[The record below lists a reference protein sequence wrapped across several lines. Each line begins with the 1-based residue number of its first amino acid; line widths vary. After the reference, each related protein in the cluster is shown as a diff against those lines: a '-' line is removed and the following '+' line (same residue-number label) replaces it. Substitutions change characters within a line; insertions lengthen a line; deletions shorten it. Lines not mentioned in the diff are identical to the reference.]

1 MAGKKLQFELLNP
14 LVLTLILIVLAAS
27 YKFVQPL
34 LKWPVGDVRIV
45 GELNQVSATELQRV
59 LAQTLDKG
67 FLFSDLNLAKQYLEE
82 IPWVAQVRVRRI
94 WPEQVEIKL
103 VEKIPVA
110 NWLQNGLLDSNLTAF
125 FPKTDFSYPN
135 LPKLAGP
142 AGSEEKVWTFYQQ
155 SKQRFL
161 QGSSQV
167 IDVVSLANHGAWSLH
182 FKDGPWV
189 LLGREQT
196 DLRLS
201 RLEQLIQHLDQWET
215 VRLIDMRYPN
225 GFSVERLQ

>member
-1 MAGKKLQFELLNP
+1 MGKKSQFELVNP
-14 LVLTLILIVLAAS
+14 LVLTLALIVLAAS
-27 YKFVQPL
+27 YKFIQPL
-34 LKWPVGDVRIV
+34 LKWPVDDVRIV
-45 GELNQVSATELQRV
+45 GALSQTSASDLQWV
-59 LAQTLDKG
+59 LAESLSKG
-67 FLFSDLNLAKQYLEE
+67 FLFSDLDLVKEQLEFL
-82 IPWVAQVRVRRI
+82 PWVDQVRVRRV
-94 WPEQVEIKL
+94 WPEQIEIKL
-103 VEKIPVA
+103 IEKIPVA

-125 FPKTDFSYPN
+125 FPDSKFSYPD

-142 AGSEEKVWTFYQQ
+142 AGSEERVWAFYQQ

-161 QGSSQV
+161 QSSSLV
-167 IDVVSLANHGAWSLH
+167 VDVVSLAGHGAWSLH

-201 RLEQLIQHLDQWET
+201 RLEQLIQHLEQWET